1 LNGTIVKEHA
11 MILVV
16 GSTGTLG
23 GLITR
28 RLLEQGRD
36 VRILVRPS
44 SDHAALVQAGARP
57 VIGDLKDPA
66 SVRRAVEG
74 VDTVITTANSAQRG
88 GEDNVET
95 VDRDGNAT
103 LVDAAR
109 EAGVRKFIFT
119 SGLGST
125 PDSPIPFI
133 AAKGATEQRLRDSGM
148 NFTILAATPYM
159 EVWLGMVVL
168 GPMFEGREIAYI
180 GDGTQRHSMIAIGDV
195 ASFAVAAVD
204 HPEAASAYIP
214 IAGPAAFSWRD
225 AVASVERATGRKLEQ
240 RGLPPG
246 ERVPGLP
253 DAVQGLV
260 TMLGTIEIQV
270 DASEAAR
277 RFGVRQTTLDELVD
291 RTMAG
296 AAVA

>member
-1 LNGTIVKEHA
+1 

-36 VRILVRPS
+36 VRILVRPAS
-44 SDHAALVQAGARP
+44 NHAPLVQAGAKP

-88 GEDNVET
+88 GEDNAQT

-103 LVDAAR
+103 LIDAAR
-109 EAGVRKFIFT
+109 DAGVKHFVFT
-119 SGLGST
+119 SALGST
-125 PDSPIPFI
+125 PDSPIPFV
-133 AAKGATEQRLRDSGM
+133 AAKGSTEQRLRESGM
-148 NFTILAATPYM
+148 TFSILAPTPYM
-159 EVWLGMVVL
+159 EIWLGMVVL
-168 GPMFEGREIAYI
+168 RPMFEGREISYK
-180 GDGTQRHSMIAIGDV
+180 GDGTKRHSMVAMDDV
-195 ASFAVAAVD
+195 ASFAVAALD
-204 HPEAASAYIP
+204 HAEARNAYLP
-214 IAGPAAFSWRD
+214 IAGPSPFSWRD

-246 ERVPGLP
+246 ERLPGVP
-253 DAVQGLV
+253 DAVQGLH
-260 TMLGTIEIQV
+260 TLLATSEIQV
-270 DASEAAR
+270 DVSETAR
-277 RFGVRQTTLDELVD
+277 RFGIRQTTLDEFID
-291 RTMAG
+291 RTL
-296 AAVA
+296 AAARVA